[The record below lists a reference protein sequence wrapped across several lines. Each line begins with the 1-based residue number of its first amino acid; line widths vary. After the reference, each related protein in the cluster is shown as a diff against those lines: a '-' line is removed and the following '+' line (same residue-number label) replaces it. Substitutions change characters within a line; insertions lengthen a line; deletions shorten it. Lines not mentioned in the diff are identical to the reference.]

1 MRRILKFLMS
11 RSFFFGVMIL
21 LQIALF
27 VALMVTFSRVGG
39 VAYLLITIV
48 VVMVMMAVLERTN
61 TNPAYR
67 IMWLLIVVTMPMSG
81 ALFYL
86 LWGSHGIKPKKAEDF
101 LRIEHRVSKIM
112 RQDEAVTRAFGSQY
126 PEYLPHMEY
135 LARNAAAPLYQST
148 QVEYYPFGQDFFPRF
163 LEKLKAARHYIF
175 MEYFIVQDGEMWGRT
190 LEILRQK
197 AKEGV
202 DVRVLYDGFGCLFT
216 LPPNYAETLRAQ
228 GIQCFAVSPF
238 RFSWHPSDYKLLN
251 HRDHRKITV
260 IDG

>member
-67 IMWLLIVVTMPMSG
+67 IIWLLIVVTMPMSG

-126 PEYLPHMEY
+126 PEYRPHMEY

-175 MEYFIVQDGEMWGRT
+175 MEYFI
-190 LEILRQK
+190 I
-197 AKEGV
+197 
-202 DVRVLYDGFGCLFT
+202 
-216 LPPNYAETLRAQ
+216 
-228 GIQCFAVSPF
+228 
-238 RFSWHPSDYKLLN
+238 
-251 HRDHRKITV
+251 
-260 IDG
+260 